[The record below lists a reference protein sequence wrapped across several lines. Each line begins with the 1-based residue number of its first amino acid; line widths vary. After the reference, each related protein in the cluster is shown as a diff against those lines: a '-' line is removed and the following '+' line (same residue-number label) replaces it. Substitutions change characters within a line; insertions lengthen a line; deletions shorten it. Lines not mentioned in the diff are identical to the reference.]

1 MSQYYY
7 ENSKILALL
16 LLVAII
22 LNRNDENVNLYKGV
36 TNMLSEE
43 YRTLFK
49 NDRLVAY
56 IAENLADFAETEIK
70 EDSLLNVLQ
79 RSIDALCDGEYL
91 ASIMQ
96 YYEYTP
102 EEDQIKAVDQVYDL
116 FERAY
121 HIVEKWNADK
131 ADKVDNLTEMVRRQD
146 MPFPCLL
153 DTIYRLNYLCEQN
166 HKI

>member
-1 MSQYYY
+1 
-7 ENSKILALL
+7 
-16 LLVAII
+16 
-22 LNRNDENVNLYKGV
+22 
-36 TNMLSEE
+36 MLSEE
-43 YRTLFK
+43 YKELFK

-56 IAENLADFAETEIK
+56 IAENLADFCETEIK
-70 EDSLLNVLQ
+70 EDSLLNVLK

-102 EEDQIKAVDQVYDL
+102 EEEQINAVDRVYDL

-121 HIVEKWNADK
+121 HIVEKWDSEKKEDK
-131 ADKVDNLTEMVRRQD
+131 LTEMARSYEI
-146 MPFPCLL
+146 PFPCLL
-153 DTIYRLNYLCEQN
+153 DTIYRLNHLCEQN

>member
-1 MSQYYY
+1 
-7 ENSKILALL
+7 
-16 LLVAII
+16 
-22 LNRNDENVNLYKGV
+22 
-36 TNMLSEE
+36 MLSEE
-43 YRTLFK
+43 YKMLFK

-56 IAENLADFAETEIK
+56 IAENLSDFAEREIK
-70 EDSLLNVLQ
+70 EDSLLNVLK
-79 RSIDALCDGEYL
+79 RSMDALCDGEYL

-102 EEDQIKAVDQVYDL
+102 EEEQIEAVDRVYDL

-121 HIVEKWNADK
+121 KIVEKWDNENK
-131 ADKVDNLTEMVRRQD
+131 PDNLTKMARCYD

-153 DTIYRLNYLCEQN
+153 DTIFRLNHLCEQN

>member
-1 MSQYYY
+1 
-7 ENSKILALL
+7 
-16 LLVAII
+16 
-22 LNRNDENVNLYKGV
+22 
-36 TNMLSEE
+36 MLSEE
-43 YRTLFK
+43 YKMLFK

-56 IAENLADFAETEIK
+56 IAENLSDFAEREIK
-70 EDSLLNVLQ
+70 EDSLLNVLK
-79 RSIDALCDGEYL
+79 RSMDALCDGEYL

-102 EEDQIKAVDQVYDL
+102 EEEQIEAVDRVYDL

-121 HIVEKWNADK
+121 KIVEKWDNENK
-131 ADKVDNLTEMVRRQD
+131 PDNLTKMARCYD

-153 DTIYRLNYLCEQN
+153 DTIYRLHHLCEQN